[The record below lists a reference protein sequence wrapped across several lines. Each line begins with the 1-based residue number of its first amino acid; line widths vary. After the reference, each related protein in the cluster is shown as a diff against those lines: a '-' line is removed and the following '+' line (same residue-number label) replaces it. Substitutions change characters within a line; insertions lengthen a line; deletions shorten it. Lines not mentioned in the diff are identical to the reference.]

1 MIVDPILVDK
11 LVVLKEEIDISI
23 ATAQAFLDYKRGD
36 MTYDRFVMD
45 ALELSEDSSLNDQV
59 NPKHYRDFLEG
70 LRSNT
75 LPHNSSG
82 SSLTALLEYEGLFDA
97 VMRSEA
103 GDMNDYA
110 NSTLTDDEINE
121 MWDLG
126 RDYSTELFQKLVY

>member
-1 MIVDPILVDK
+1 MLVDPILVDK

-23 ATAQAFLDYKRGD
+23 ATAQAFLYYKRGD

-45 ALELSEDSSLNDQV
+45 ALELFEDSSLNDQV

-82 SSLTALLEYEGLFDA
+82 SALTALLEYEGVFDA
-97 VMRSEA
+97 VMCSEA

-110 NSTLTDDEINE
+110 NSTLTEEEVND

-126 RDYSTELFQKLVY
+126 RRYSTEMCQKLVY

>member
-36 MTYDRFVMD
+36 MTFDRFVMD

-59 NPKHYRDFLEG
+59 NPKHYRDFIEG

-75 LPHNSSG
+75 LPHMSSG

-103 GDMNDYA
+103 PWKDDYA
-110 NSTLTDDEINE
+110 NID
-121 MWDLG
+121 
-126 RDYSTELFQKLVY
+126 FVF

>member
-1 MIVDPILVDK
+1 MLVDPILLDK
-11 LVVLKEEIDISI
+11 LVVLKDEIDVSIS
-23 ATAQAFLDYKRGD
+23 TAQAFLDYKRGD

-45 ALELSEDSSLNDQV
+45 ALELSENSPLSEEV
-59 NPKHYRDFLEG
+59 NPKHYRDFIEG

-103 GDMNDYA
+103 GDMNNYA
-110 NSTLTDDEINE
+110 NSTLTEDEINE

-126 RDYSTELFQKLVY
+126 RDYIMSEGKTLVY

>member
-1 MIVDPILVDK
+1 MLVDPILVDK

-103 GDMNDYA
+103 PWKDDYA

-126 RDYSTELFQKLVY
+126 RDYSTEMCKKLVY

>member
-11 LVVLKEEIDISI
+11 LVVLKDEIDVSI

-45 ALELSEDSSLNDQV
+45 AMELSEGSSLNDQV
-59 NPKHYRDFLEG
+59 NPKHYRDFIEG

-75 LPHNSSG
+75 LPHNSSR

-103 GDMNDYA
+103 GDMNNYA
-110 NSTLTDDEINE
+110 NSTLTEDEINE

-126 RDYSTELFQKLVY
+126 RDYLKGEQGNLVY

>member
-36 MTYDRFVMD
+36 MTYDRFIMD
-45 ALELSEDSSLNDQV
+45 ALELSNNGPLSEEIH
-59 NPKHYRDFLEG
+59 PKHYRDFLEG

-103 GDMNDYA
+103 PWKDDYA

-126 RDYSTELFQKLVY
+126 RDYSTEMCKKIVY

>member
-1 MIVDPILVDK
+1 MLVDPILVDK

-36 MTYDRFVMD
+36 MTFDRFVMD

>member
-11 LVVLKEEIDISI
+11 LVVLKEEIDASI

-36 MTYDRFVMD
+36 MTYDRFIMD
-45 ALELSEDSSLNDQV
+45 AMELSENSPLHEST
-59 NPKHYRDFLEG
+59 NPKHYRGFLEE
-70 LRSNT
+70 LRLNN

-103 GDMNDYA
+103 GDMNNYA
-110 NSTLTDDEINE
+110 NSTLTEDEIND

-126 RDYSTELFQKLVY
+126 RDYLKGEQGNLVY

>member
-45 ALELSEDSSLNDQV
+45 AMELSGGSSLIEQV
-59 NPKHYRDFLEG
+59 NPKHYRDFIEG
-70 LRSNT
+70 LRSNN

-103 GDMNDYA
+103 GDMNNYA
-110 NSTLTDDEINE
+110 NSTLTEDEIND

-126 RDYSTELFQKLVY
+126 RDYLKGEQENLVY

>member
-1 MIVDPILVDK
+1 MLVDPILVDK

-45 ALELSEDSSLNDQV
+45 ALELSENSPLSEEV
-59 NPKHYRDFLEG
+59 NPKHYRDFIEG

-82 SSLTALLEYEGLFDA
+82 SSLTALLEYEDLFDA

-103 GDMNDYA
+103 GDMNNYA
-110 NSTLTDDEINE
+110 NSTLTEDEINE
-121 MWDLG
+121 MWELG
-126 RDYSTELFQKLVY
+126 RDYSNEMCRNLVY